1 MWCEQLG
8 REREDWRLMSKLPKL
23 KTGRTEEKLENSAF
37 SLNVATFL
45 KKFRV
50 AYYNMGKMSVAMEH

>member
-1 MWCEQLG
+1 
-8 REREDWRLMSKLPKL
+8 MSKLPKL

-50 AYYNMGKMSVAMEH
+50 AYYNMGKMSAAMEH

>member
-1 MWCEQLG
+1 
-8 REREDWRLMSKLPKL
+8 MSKLPKL

-45 KKFRV
+45 KKFRIT
-50 AYYNMGKMSVAMEH
+50 YHNIGKLSVATEH